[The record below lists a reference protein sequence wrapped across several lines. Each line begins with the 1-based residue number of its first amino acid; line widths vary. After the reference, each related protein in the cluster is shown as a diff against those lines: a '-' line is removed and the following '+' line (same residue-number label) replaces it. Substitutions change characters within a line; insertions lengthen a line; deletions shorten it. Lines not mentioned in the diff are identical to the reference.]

1 MRKHVCNPGW
11 LSVGSAVVWLAMF
24 AVSEAQASDPGVYF
38 RGGIGPALAH
48 ETDIKEFLGPTS
60 GLKVKYDPGLRVSVA
75 GGYQFCRFFSGE
87 LETGVIYNSIK
98 SITTSPDTDASVG
111 HVPVLCNAVFYFPFE
126 SRFVPYW
133 GIGAGGVSSVL
144 DINHATIRNVS
155 LHGDDADVVWAAQAF
170 AGFRYE
176 FNDQMGVG
184 FGYKFLA
191 TGQPRWDVTSAGG
204 SGGIEFDHARTHSF
218 LAEFTLKF

>member
-1 MRKHVCNPGW
+1 MRKYLRDLKWVGT
-11 LSVGSAVVWLAMF
+11 LSVAALLPAIPVRSA
-24 AVSEAQASDPGVYF
+24 QGPDPGLYF
-38 RGGIGPALAH
+38 RGGIGPVFAH
-48 ETDIKEFLGPTS
+48 ETDINEFFGPVS
-60 GLKVKYDPGLRVSVA
+60 GVKVKYDPGVRVSVA
-75 GGYQFCRFFSGE
+75 GGYQFCRFFSAE

-98 SITTSPDTDASVG
+98 SISTSPDTDASVG

-126 SRFVPYW
+126 SRFVPYC

-191 TGQPRWDVTSAGG
+191 TGPPRWDVISAGG
-204 SGGIEFDHARTHSF
+204 SGGIE
-218 LAEFTLKF
+218 